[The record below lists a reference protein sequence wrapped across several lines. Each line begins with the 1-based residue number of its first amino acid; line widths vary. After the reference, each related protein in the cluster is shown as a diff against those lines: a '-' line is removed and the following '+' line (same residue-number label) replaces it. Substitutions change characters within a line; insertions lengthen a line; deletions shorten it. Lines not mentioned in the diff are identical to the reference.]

1 MKLRIRG
8 NSLRL
13 RLGQS
18 EVRRLLDVGAVEEST
33 EFGPPGEQPFSYAIH
48 LAADER
54 NVLARFAEG
63 KIVVLVPRETARA
76 WGESE
81 QVGIE
86 AEQPLAAGKSL
97 KILVEKDFECLD
109 RAVPEPQDDAFPHPQ
124 RDTACKPAGAAPPN
138 RPWASSQQHP

>member
-8 NSLRL
+8 NSVRL

-18 EVRRLLDVGAVEEST
+18 EVRRLLEVGAVEEST
-33 EFGPPGEQPFSYAIH
+33 EFGPAGDERFSYAIH

-54 NVLARFAEG
+54 SVSARFAAG

-76 WGESE
+76 WGETE

-97 KILVEKDFECLD
+97 KILIEKDFECRD

-124 RDTACKPAGAAPPN
+124 RDTACKPAGQPQPN
-138 RPWASSQQHP
+138 RPWASSQQRT